1 MMSKNYQKKTDRSR
15 RKMLPLPTD
24 AVQVQTSNGQA
35 RFQMILPMS
44 ELMTDA
50 AAAIEETACK
60 AGLLVIKALIDEEV
74 ELLAGPRYAH
84 QDGKPAVRWGTEEG
98 SIVFAGRKVAIDRPR
113 VRTKD
118 RRQEVPLHRYAALGQ
133 PARMQEAVH
142 PKILRRVS
150 MRDYEGV
157 LEEIC
162 DGYGIDKSSVSRHW
176 KAASARQLR
185 QLMERRLD
193 GLDLA
198 VILIDGKEF
207 GDFTVITALGITSD
221 GHKHVLGLWPGAT
234 ENSVVCGALLDEL
247 IERGLSVQKT
257 YLFVLDGSKAL
268 SKAVKAHFGDQ
279 TLIQR
284 CQIHKKRNILKYLAK
299 SYHRIFR
306 LKWAAVWTESQY
318 VDARRELQKVQ
329 SWLASHS
336 ESAAASLAEAFDD
349 LLTVHQMGLPERLRR
364 SLNSTN
370 LIESV
375 YSRAGDLTGRVRYW
389 RNEAMAKRWAGA
401 VMLRAEKGFRRLQ
414 GYSQMPVLMMAL
426 GRLVDSHKVA
436 M

>member
-15 RKMLPLPTD
+15 RKMVPLQKD
-24 AVQVQTSNGQA
+24 AVQVHTSNGQA
-35 RFQMILPMS
+35 RFQMILPMP
-44 ELMTDA
+44 ELMKDA
-50 AAAIEETACK
+50 AAAIEETAHK

-98 SIVFAGRKVAIDRPR
+98 SIVFAGRKVALERPR
-113 VRTKD
+113 VRSQD
-118 RRQEVPLHRYAALGQ
+118 GREIPLKRYAALGQ
-133 PARMQEAVH
+133 PARMQEVVH

-157 LEEIC
+157 LEEVC

-193 GLDLA
+193 GLDIA

-247 IERGLSVQKT
+247 IERGLSVQT
-257 YLFVLDGSKAL
+257 SYLFILDGSKAL
-268 SKAVKAHFGDQ
+268 SKAVKAHFGNQ

-284 CQIHKKRNILKYLAK
+284 CRIHKKRNILKYLPK

-306 LKWAAVWTESQY
+306 LKWSAVWAESQY

-329 SWLASHS
+329 SWLAGHS
-336 ESAAASLAEAFDD
+336 ESAAASLSEAFDD
-349 LLTVHQMGLPERLRR
+349 LLTVYQTKLPERLRR
-364 SLNSTN
+364 SLSSTN

-375 YSRAGDLTGRVRYW
+375 YSRAGDLTGRVHYW

-414 GYSQMPVLMMAL
+414 GCSQMPVLMMAL
-426 GRLVDSHKVA
+426 GRLVDSQKVA

>member
-15 RKMLPLPTD
+15 RKMVPLPTD
-24 AVQVQTSNGQA
+24 AVQVQTSDGQT
-35 RFQMILPMS
+35 RFQMILPMP
-44 ELMTDA
+44 ELMKDA

-74 ELLAGPRYAH
+74 ERLAGPRYAH

-98 SIVFAGRKVAIDRPR
+98 SIVFAGRKVAMERPR
-113 VRTKD
+113 VRTQD
-118 RRQEVPLHRYAALGQ
+118 GREIPLQRYRALGQ

-157 LEEIC
+157 LEEVC

-176 KAASARQLR
+176 KAASAQQLR
-185 QLMERRLD
+185 QLMERRLE
-193 GLDLA
+193 GLNLA

-221 GHKHVLGLWPGAT
+221 GYKHVLGLWPGAT
-234 ENSVVCGALLDEL
+234 ENSMVCGALLDEL
-247 IERGLSVQKT
+247 IERGLSVQT
-257 YLFVLDGSKAL
+257 EYLFVLDGSKAL
-268 SKAVKAHFGDQ
+268 AKAVKSRFGDQ

-299 SYHRIFR
+299 SQHRLFR

-329 SWLASHS
+329 AWLASHS

-349 LLTVHQMGLPERLRR
+349 LLTVYQMKLPDCLRR

-375 YSRAGDLTGRVRYW
+375 YSRAGDLTGRVRHW

-401 VMLRAEKGFRRLQ
+401 AMLRAEKGFKRLK
-414 GYSQMPVLMMAL
+414 GYRQMPVLMMAL
-426 GRLVDSHKVA
+426 GPFG
-436 M
+436 

>member
-1 MMSKNYQKKTDRSR
+1 MMSKNYHKKTDRSR
-15 RKMLPLPTD
+15 RKMTSLPSN
-24 AVQVQTSNGQA
+24 AVQVQTANGQA
-35 RFQMILPMS
+35 RFQMILPMP
-44 ELMTDA
+44 ELMKDVA
-50 AAAIEETACK
+50 GAIEETVCQ

-74 ELLAGPRYAH
+74 ELLAGPRYEH

-98 SIVFAGRKVAIDRPR
+98 SIVFAGRKVALERPR
-113 VRTKD
+113 VRSQD
-118 RRQEVPLHRYAALGQ
+118 GREVPLKRYVALRQ

-157 LEEIC
+157 LEEVC

-176 KAASARQLR
+176 KAVSGQQLR
-185 QLMERRLD
+185 QLMERRLEGHD
-193 GLDLA
+193 VA

-207 GDFTVITALGITSD
+207 GKFTVITALGITSD
-221 GHKHVLGLWPGAT
+221 GHKQVLGLWPGAT

-247 IERGLSVQKT
+247 IERGLSVQKS

-284 CQIHKKRNILKYLAK
+284 CRIHKKRNILKYLPK
-299 SYHRIFR
+299 SQHRLFG
-306 LKWAAVWTESQY
+306 LKWSAVWKASQY
-318 VDARRELQKVQ
+318 VDARRELQKIQ
-329 SWLASHS
+329 SWLAGYS
-336 ESAAASLAEAFDD
+336 ESAAASLEEAFED
-349 LLTVHQMGLPERLRR
+349 LLTVYRMKLPERLRR

-375 YSRAGDLTGRVRYW
+375 YSRAGDLMGRVRYW
-389 RNEAMAKRWAGA
+389 RNESMAKRWSGA

-414 GYSQMPVLMMAL
+414 GCTQMPVLMMAL
-426 GRLVDSHKVA
+426 GRLVDSEKVA